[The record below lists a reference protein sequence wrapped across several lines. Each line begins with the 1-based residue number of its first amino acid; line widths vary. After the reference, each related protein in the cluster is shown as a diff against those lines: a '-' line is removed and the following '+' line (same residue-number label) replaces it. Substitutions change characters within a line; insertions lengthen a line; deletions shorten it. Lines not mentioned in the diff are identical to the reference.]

1 MRDMSGGPCLHYDCT
16 NRNSFGYCK
25 TTACINQN
33 YARVWIE
40 STTNK
45 PAQVVYNPVTN
56 ADRIRAMSDEELAII
71 LAEGCHNT
79 RECPTICAPIYP
91 FDEVVESCAKCWLEW
106 LKQEVDE

>member
-1 MRDMSGGPCLHYDCT
+1 MNCKFCKADCCSRGLNRDAAFCAG
-16 NRNSFGYCK
+16 
-25 TTACINQN
+25 
-33 YARVWIE
+33 WI
-40 STTNK
+40 K
-45 PAQVVYNPVTN
+45 MTN
-56 ADRIRAMSDEELAII
+56 ADRIRAISDEELAII